1 MMTEGSLKELLSRA
15 ARQRTCGTMR
25 RTSSARRSARM
36 TDLSLCI
43 GSRLRNRLAVLS
55 QVLCLE
61 PAERPL
67 QPFRRFPGYDPEI
80 HAHGTESCAAVCN
93 IP

>member
-1 MMTEGSLKELLSRA
+1 V
-15 ARQRTCGTMR
+15 
-25 RTSSARRSARM
+25 
-36 TDLSLCI
+36 TDPSLCI

-80 HAHGTESCAAVCN
+80 PAHGTEILRRGVQHSMSRRADAVFRSVVV
-93 IP
+93 P